1 MLNDENNI
9 VDSMSAE
16 NFKNKIEDFYRKYN
30 GKIGFSYT
38 PNNKLLQEQIK
49 LRKRLQNISVFN
61 IDLDKT
67 YNKLHDQYKSNK
79 LMLNDDEWDMMNID
93 RNINYMRMMI
103 ELLKIFNDELI
114 LYKEKNKS
122 GNVYLLD
129 VGYKIGYKSE
139 TQKRLLKNLFYIELR
154 NALSHMDYYYKL
166 NNNKKFEFVWNE
178 KIKNLN
184 STITRNEHT
193 YQIEDIK
200 STMYKILIILDVQK
214 EIFTHIMKINAYT
227 LIKISNEGKV
237 HLIKNRGS
245 YI

>member
-16 NFKNKIEDFYRKYN
+16 NFRTKIEDFYRKY
-30 GKIGFSYT
+30 GEKIGFSYT
-38 PNNKLLQEQIK
+38 PNNKLLQEQNK
-49 LRKRLQNISVFN
+49 LRKRLHNISDFN
-61 IDLDKT
+61 IDLDEI
-67 YNKLHDQYKSNK
+67 YNKLHVQHKSNK
-79 LMLNDDEWDMMNID
+79 LMLHDDEWNRMNID

-103 ELLKIFNDELI
+103 ELLKISNDELI

-129 VGYKIGYKSE
+129 VGYKIGYKSK
-139 TQKRLLKNLFYIELR
+139 TQERLLKNLFYIELR
-154 NALSHMDYYYKL
+154 NALSHMDYYYELK
-166 NNNKKFEFVWNE
+166 NNKKFEFVWNE

-184 STITRNEHT
+184 STITRKKHT

-200 STMYKILIILDVQK
+200 STMNKILIILDVQK
-214 EIFTHIMKINAYT
+214 EIFTHILKINAYVI
-227 LIKISNEGKV
+227 IKTSNEGKV

>member
-1 MLNDENNI
+1 M
-9 VDSMSAE
+9 
-16 NFKNKIEDFYRKYN
+16 F
-30 GKIGFSYT
+30 
-38 PNNKLLQEQIK
+38 
-49 LRKRLQNISVFN
+49 
-61 IDLDKT
+61 
-67 YNKLHDQYKSNK
+67 
-79 LMLNDDEWDMMNID
+79 
-93 RNINYMRMMI
+93 
-103 ELLKIFNDELI
+103 
-114 LYKEKNKS
+114 
-122 GNVYLLD
+122 YLLD

>member
-184 STITRNEHT
+184 STITRYEVF
-193 YQIEDIK
+193 IRSK
-200 STMYKILIILDVQK
+200 PLDCK
-214 EIFTHIMKINAYT
+214 LRI
-227 LIKISNEGKV
+227 
-237 HLIKNRGS
+237 
-245 YI
+245 

>member
-193 YQIEDIK
+193 YQIDKIHND
-200 STMYKILIILDVQK
+200 KILISIAFKRKYL
-214 EIFTHIMKINAYT
+214 A
-227 LIKISNEGKV
+227 NE
-237 HLIKNRGS
+237 
-245 YI
+245 

>member
-16 NFKNKIEDFYRKYN
+16 NFRTKIEDFYRKYN
-30 GKIGFSYT
+30 EKIGFSYT

-49 LRKRLQNISVFN
+49 LRKRLQNIPVFN
-61 IDLDKT
+61 IDLDKI

-79 LMLNDDEWDMMNID
+79 LMLNDDEWNMMNID
-93 RNINYMRMMI
+93 RNTNYMRMMI
-103 ELLKIFNDELI
+103 ELLKISNDELI

>member
-200 STMYKILIILDVQK
+200 FTMYKIFIILDVQK

>member
-1 MLNDENNI
+1 MFNDENNI

>member
-129 VGYKIGYKSE
+129 VGHAI
-139 TQKRLLKNLFYIELR
+139 
-154 NALSHMDYYYKL
+154 YYK
-166 NNNKKFEFVWNE
+166 F
-178 KIKNLN
+178 
-184 STITRNEHT
+184 
-193 YQIEDIK
+193 YQDL
-200 STMYKILIILDVQK
+200 Y
-214 EIFTHIMKINAYT
+214 
-227 LIKISNEGKV
+227 
-237 HLIKNRGS
+237 
-245 YI
+245 

>member
-214 EIFTHIMKINAYT
+214 EIFTHIMKINR
-227 LIKISNEGKV
+227 ISQEKY
-237 HLIKNRGS
+237 LIKN
-245 YI
+245 IE

>member
-154 NALSHMDYYYKL
+154 SA
-166 NNNKKFEFVWNE
+166 
-178 KIKNLN
+178 
-184 STITRNEHT
+184 
-193 YQIEDIK
+193 
-200 STMYKILIILDVQK
+200 
-214 EIFTHIMKINAYT
+214 
-227 LIKISNEGKV
+227 
-237 HLIKNRGS
+237 
-245 YI
+245 

>member
-114 LYKEKNKS
+114 LYKEKK
-122 GNVYLLD
+122 
-129 VGYKIGYKSE
+129 
-139 TQKRLLKNLFYIELR
+139 
-154 NALSHMDYYYKL
+154 
-166 NNNKKFEFVWNE
+166 
-178 KIKNLN
+178 
-184 STITRNEHT
+184 
-193 YQIEDIK
+193 
-200 STMYKILIILDVQK
+200 
-214 EIFTHIMKINAYT
+214 
-227 LIKISNEGKV
+227 
-237 HLIKNRGS
+237 
-245 YI
+245 

>member
-193 YQIEDIK
+193 YQ
-200 STMYKILIILDVQK
+200 
-214 EIFTHIMKINAYT
+214 N
-227 LIKISNEGKV
+227 
-237 HLIKNRGS
+237 
-245 YI
+245 

>member
-1 MLNDENNI
+1 MLNGENNI

-16 NFKNKIEDFYRKYN
+16 NFRNKIEDFYRKYN
-30 GKIGFSYT
+30 EKIGFSYT

-61 IDLDKT
+61 IDLDKI

-79 LMLNDDEWDMMNID
+79 LMLNDDEWNMMNID
-93 RNINYMRMMI
+93 RNTNYMRMMI
-103 ELLKIFNDELI
+103 ELLKISNDELI

-129 VGYKIGYKSE
+129 VGCKIGYKSK

-166 NNNKKFEFVWNE
+166 NNNKKFEFIWNE

-214 EIFTHIMKINAYT
+214 EIFTHIMKINAYA

>member
-214 EIFTHIMKINAYT
+214 EIVY
-227 LIKISNEGKV
+227 
-237 HLIKNRGS
+237 S
-245 YI
+245 YYENKCVQ

>member
-1 MLNDENNI
+1 MI
-9 VDSMSAE
+9 Q
-16 NFKNKIEDFYRKYN
+16 KKKYN
-30 GKIGFSYT
+30 EKIGFSYT
-38 PNNKLLQEQIK
+38 PNNKVLQEQIE

-61 IDLDKT
+61 IDLDKI

-79 LMLNDDEWDMMNID
+79 LMLNDDEWNMMNID
-93 RNINYMRMMI
+93 RNTNYMRMMI
-103 ELLKIFNDELI
+103 ELLKISNDELI

-122 GNVYLLD
+122 GNVCLLD
-129 VGYKIGYKSE
+129 VGFKIGYKSE

-166 NNNKKFEFVWNE
+166 NNNNKFEFVWNE

-200 STMYKILIILDVQK
+200 FTMYKILIILDVQK

>member
-184 STITRNEHT
+184 STITRYE
-193 YQIEDIK
+193 
-200 STMYKILIILDVQK
+200 V
-214 EIFTHIMKINAYT
+214 FTVTKQT
-227 LIKISNEGKV
+227 T
-237 HLIKNRGS
+237 
-245 YI
+245 